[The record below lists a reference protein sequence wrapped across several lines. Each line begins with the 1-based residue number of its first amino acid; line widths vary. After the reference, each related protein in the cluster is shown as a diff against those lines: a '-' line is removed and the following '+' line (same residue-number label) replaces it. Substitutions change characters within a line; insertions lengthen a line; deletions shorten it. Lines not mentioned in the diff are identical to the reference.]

1 VTRIIRWV
9 LDRAIDG
16 LKLLGVTKER
26 LELEDNKKF
35 ENMMHD
41 KIQELEIGLE
51 NSNTVREKEVL
62 RNEIIGK
69 CFQRLK

>member
-1 VTRIIRWV
+1 
-9 LDRAIDG
+9 
-16 LKLLGVTKER
+16 
-26 LELEDNKKF
+26 
-35 ENMMHD
+35 MMHD